1 MQQTFKKIADA
12 DWFHHFVTGVIL
24 LAGIVVGLE
33 TSKEIHETYHTPLHI
48 IDLTILA
55 IFTLE
60 IVVKVGA
67 EGSRPWRYFKD
78 PWNCFDFVIVAV
90 CYLPFDGGAVTV
102 LRLLRLLRV
111 LKLIKALPKLQV
123 LVSAL
128 LKSLPSMAYVGALL
142 SLLFYVYAVAGVFL
156 FGENDPIH
164 FRNIQSAMVSLFAV
178 VTLEGWVDIM
188 YINMF
193 GCEHYG
199 YDPGSVLPCPFSAEN
214 PSGMIPLVAIGYFIS
229 FVLMGTMIVLNLFI
243 GVIMGGM
250 EEAQEEAD
258 HQRKLLERTSR
269 GDRILFQDELSRLRD
284 DLLTMHD
291 HLKTLERIAAR
302 KLPDPFEPH
311 EGDKLRT
318 VPPQKDAT
326 AVPMA

>member
-24 LAGIVVGLE
+24 LAGIIVGIE
-33 TSKEIHETYHTPLHI
+33 TDKEIREQYHGVLHA
-48 IDLTILA
+48 IDVAILA

-67 EGSRPWRYFKD
+67 EGGKPWRYFRD
-78 PWNCFDFVIVAV
+78 PWNCFDFIIVAV

-164 FRNIQSAMVSLFAV
+164 FGSIQSAMVTLFAV

-193 GCEHYG
+193 GCDHYG
-199 YDPGSVLPCPFSAEN
+199 YDPGSVLPCPFTPESPSA
-214 PSGMIPLVAIGYFIS
+214 MIPLVAVAYFIS

-258 HQRKLLERTSR
+258 HIRKLAERSSR
-269 GDRILFQDELSRLRD
+269 GDRILFQDEISRLRD
-284 DLLTMHD
+284 DLLKMHD

-302 KLPDPFEPH
+302 KLPDPFEAH
-311 EGDKLRT
+311 EDDK
-318 VPPQKDAT
+318 VPAEAK
-326 AVPMA
+326 